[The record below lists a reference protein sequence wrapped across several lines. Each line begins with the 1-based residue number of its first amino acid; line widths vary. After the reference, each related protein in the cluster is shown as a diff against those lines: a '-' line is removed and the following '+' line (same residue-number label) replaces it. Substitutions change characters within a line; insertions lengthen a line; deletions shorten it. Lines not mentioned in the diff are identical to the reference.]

1 MQYAQMKKDA
11 NDRIVT
17 ERFMY
22 ENHEEQ
28 LRVYL
33 YYKLAHCGI
42 LEMPSLS
49 TVREIHLRLVEGVK
63 HKLMRC
69 SVHARAF
76 SSAPAAFSFCL

>member
-22 ENHEEQ
+22 ENQEEQ
-28 LRVYL
+28 YRVYL

-42 LEMPSLS
+42 LEMPFALNRARNPLE
-49 TVREIHLRLVEGVK
+49 TRGGRE
-63 HKLMRC
+63 
-69 SVHARAF
+69 S
-76 SSAPAAFSFCL
+76 